1 MVGDDSSKA
10 LQVSIHIYIFIN
22 FIHNIIYL
30 NIQMTYERDSLKD
43 VSQPKHGKVS
53 LLASKTF
60 GSSQLPD
67 INFEYKRLTTSLA
80 NNSIV

>member
-1 MVGDDSSKA
+1 MH
-10 LQVSIHIYIFIN
+10 IHKL
-22 FIHNIIYL
+22 HVYL
-30 NIQMTYERDSLKD
+30 NIQMTYQRDSLKD

-67 INFEYKRLTTSLA
+67 INFEYKKLTGCS
-80 NNSIV
+80 V